1 MISHES
7 LQSCYSWYNFYPN
20 NLAVILEV
28 YLWTVFYGLCL
39 TMEANFYTPD
49 LLAYINLAW
58 LSILIYLVYDLVKG
72 EGAPLHVPW
81 INNAILKEKS
91 LLIVYRCFLGINPEQ
106 GSKKAWRHKSKC
118 EHTPKKACGLWVVF
132 VRKCEIVVC
141 ILILVYIVYFLK
153 F

>member
-81 INNAILKEKS
+81 INNAIFKKKS
-91 LLIVYRCFLGINPEQ
+91 LCLLFTGASWALTQNKARRRRGGINPNVSTLQ
-106 GSKKAWRHKSKC
+106 
-118 EHTPKKACGLWVVF
+118 
-132 VRKCEIVVC
+132 RK
-141 ILILVYIVYFLK
+141 LVDFEWSLYVNVKLLYAF
-153 F
+153 